1 MEALL
6 PQAFGYLLVVFRC
19 GGLVVAAPV
28 LGSAA
33 VPKRI
38 RLGMAL
44 FFSMAAW
51 AASGSRAAPLPR
63 DLLELASAGI
73 CETLIGLCAGFAA
86 KVALDAASMAGTL
99 AGVGMGI
106 GYGTLI
112 DPNSGA
118 EAPVLSNLVSALAL
132 GAAVTLGIHREAV
145 LWLVHSVRESKVSGQ
160 LDVREMSA
168 HLIRS
173 CVDGAALGIRLGMP
187 FLGAVSLGHAGLG
200 IIGRTTPQ
208 ISLGSV
214 GFTIAIFCGGTALWY
229 FAPTAAHLAAGA
241 AVATLSR

>member
-6 PQAFGYLLVVFRC
+6 PQAFGYLLVIFRC
-19 GGLVVAAPV
+19 GGLMVAAPI
-28 LGSAA
+28 LGAA
-33 VPKRI
+33 TVPKRI
-38 RLGMAL
+38 RLGMAV
-44 FFSMAAW
+44 FFAMAAW
-51 AASGSRAAPLPR
+51 AASGSHAVRLPR
-63 DLLELASAGI
+63 DLMELASAGI
-73 CETLIGLCAGFAA
+73 GETVIGLCAGFAA

-106 GYGTLI
+106 GYGSMI

-118 EAPVLSNLVSALAL
+118 EAPVLANLVSALAL
-132 GAAVTLGIHREAV
+132 GTAVAMGFHREAI
-145 LWLVHSVRESKVSGQ
+145 LWLMRSVRESPVSGQ

-168 HLIRS
+168 HMIRS
-173 CVDGAALGIRLGMP
+173 CVEGAALGIRLGLP
-187 FLGAVSLGHAGLG
+187 FLGAVTLGHVGLG

-208 ISLGSV
+208 ISLNSI

-229 FAPTAAHLAAGA
+229 FAPMAAHLAAGA